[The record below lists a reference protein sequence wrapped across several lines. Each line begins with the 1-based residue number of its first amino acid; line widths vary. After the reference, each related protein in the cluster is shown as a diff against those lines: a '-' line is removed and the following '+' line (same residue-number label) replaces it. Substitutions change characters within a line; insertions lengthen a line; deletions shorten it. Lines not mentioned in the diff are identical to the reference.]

1 MSRSKA
7 GTVSFCLC
15 VFSVQVSRSVVPDS
29 ATPWIAALQA
39 SLSITSSRSLLK
51 LMSVESVMPSN
62 RLILRHPVL
71 LSSVFPSIRIFSN
84 ESVFHIRWP
93 NYWSF
98 SFSVSPSC
106 EFSGL
111 IAFRMDWFDLEVQG
125 TLKRLLQHHS
135 LKASVLLGS
144 AFFIGQ
150 HSYPHMTTGKTI
162 ALTRW
167 TFVGKVMSLLFNM
180 LSRLVITFLP
190 RGRCLLISWLQSPTA
205 MILELKKIKVSHSFR
220 CFTVCHEVIGLEAMI
235 FVF

>member
-1 MSRSKA
+1 MSIYSPFSHRRMSRSKA

-29 ATPWIAALQA
+29 ATPWIAALQV

-62 RLILRHPVL
+62 RLILRRPVL

-84 ESVFHIRWP
+84 ESVFPIRWP

-111 IAFRMDWFDLEVQG
+111 IAFRMDWFDLFFFFEHLSIITLFFFICSEFCH
-125 TLKRLLQHHS
+125 TLK
-135 LKASVLLGS
+135 
-144 AFFIGQ
+144 
-150 HSYPHMTTGKTI
+150 
-162 ALTRW
+162 
-167 TFVGKVMSLLFNM
+167 
-180 LSRLVITFLP
+180 
-190 RGRCLLISWLQSPTA
+190 
-205 MILELKKIKVSHSFR
+205 
-220 CFTVCHEVIGLEAMI
+220 
-235 FVF
+235 